1 MWLAHRNKAMS
12 FRSNFRLVLPHVN
25 GVIVVGR
32 LPAPADYDPACS
44 ERNFNCSLQ
53 LEQGCNFHVFVL
65 VAHVCHMIASFMF
78 LDAGKTKVVAAVYF
92 INKCRFFSF
101 QTNSRWNS
109 RQSFLR
115 SMTFWMEGPSFIHVH
130 RSQNNH
136 G

>member
-92 INKCRFFSF
+92 INKCRFFFFSNKLSLEQ
-101 QTNSRWNS
+101 QTK
-109 RQSFLR
+109 FLEKHD
-115 SMTFWMEGPSFIHVH
+115 FLDGGAFIH
-130 RSQNNH
+130 SCSPFSK
-136 G
+136 